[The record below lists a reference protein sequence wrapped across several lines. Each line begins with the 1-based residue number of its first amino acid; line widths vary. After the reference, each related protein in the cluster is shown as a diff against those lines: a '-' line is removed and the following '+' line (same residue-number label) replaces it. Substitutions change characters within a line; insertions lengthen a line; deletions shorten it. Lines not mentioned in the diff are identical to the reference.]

1 MEEKHHQSTLRGP
14 GIKYTCDTS
23 SMLHK
28 PYTSPFIHHLVRQ
41 RQLHSYSYAQSC
53 PASILT
59 MTSGRLVSFKCFE
72 VLINLLRTVASL
84 SFHSGSMAWG
94 S

>member
-14 GIKYTCDTS
+14 GIKYTCGTS

-41 RQLHSYSYAQSC
+41 RQLHSFIC
-53 PASILT
+53 TKLP
-59 MTSGRLVSFKCFE
+59 CFYFDNDFWE
-72 VLINLLRTVASL
+72 VGK
-84 SFHSGSMAWG
+84 FQMF
-94 S
+94 